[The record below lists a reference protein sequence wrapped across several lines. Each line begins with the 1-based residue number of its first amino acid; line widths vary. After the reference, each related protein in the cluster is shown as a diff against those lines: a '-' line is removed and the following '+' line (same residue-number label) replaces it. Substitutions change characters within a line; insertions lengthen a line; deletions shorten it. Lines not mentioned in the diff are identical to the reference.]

1 MKLGAK
7 SKYGVIGL
15 IIVLVGAEI
24 AFMSMNGGDA
34 PSDSGRATVEKG
46 TDKPR
51 KKSSSRRLA
60 KKRNLKG
67 ARGASE
73 KDIKLVTREKPS
85 MFLDDEEEKELTDL
99 ARKVL
104 ASLQAALDNED
115 FDQIR
120 QILEMAQH
128 ASKGSLGRYTEGMPV
143 ALRKKLIEAISWF
156 GAQGLPELIGFIADE
171 NEEVAQMARDQFEQA
186 LSDVSLGDR
195 DRAKIVS
202 LASTVLTDTDALEQ
216 IFMEISNMRNSVA
229 ANAIFTICQDGTPEA
244 KKLIIDT
251 MAFVTGEDNIKTVE
265 DLQKWVKENPD
276 GEYDD
281 DLFGP
286 MAPDPKE

>member
-15 IIVLVGAEI
+15 IIVLVVAGI

-34 PSDSGRATVEKG
+34 PSDSGRATVEKS
-46 TDKPR
+46 TDKTR

-67 ARGASE
+67 GRETSE
-73 KDIKLVTREKPS
+73 KDIKLVPREKPS

-171 NEEVAQMARDQFEQA
+171 NEEVAQMALDQFEQA
-186 LSDVSLGDR
+186 LSDISLGDR
-195 DRAKIVS
+195 ERAKIVS
-202 LASTVLTDTDALEQ
+202 LASTILTDTDALEQ

-229 ANAIFTICQDGTPEA
+229 ANTIFTICQDGTPEA
-244 KKLIIDT
+244 KRLIVET
-251 MAFVTGEDNIKTVE
+251 MGLVTGEDIKTVE
-265 DLQKWVKENPD
+265 DLAKWLAENPD

-281 DLFGP
+281 DLYGP
-286 MAPDPKE
+286 MDTN

>member
-1 MKLGAK
+1 MKLGVK
-7 SKYGVIGL
+7 SKYAVIGL
-15 IIVLVGAEI
+15 IIVFVGAGI
-24 AFMSMNGGDA
+24 AFMSMNGGNA
-34 PSDSGRATVEKG
+34 PSDSGRATLEKG
-46 TDKPR
+46 TDNTR
-51 KKSSSRRLA
+51 KKNTSRRLVR
-60 KKRNLKG
+60 KRNLKG

-73 KDIKLVTREKPS
+73 KDIKLVPREKPS

-171 NEEVAQMARDQFEQA
+171 NEDVAQMALDQFEQA

-195 DRAKIVS
+195 ERAKIVS

-216 IFMEISNMRNSVA
+216 IFMEIANMRNSVA
-229 ANAIFTICQDGTPEA
+229 ANTIFTICQDGTPEA
-244 KKLIIDT
+244 KRLIVDT
-251 MAFVTGEDNIKTVE
+251 MEFVTGEDNIKTVE
-265 DLQKWVKENPD
+265 DLEKWLAENPY
-276 GEYDD
+276 GPDD
-281 DLFGP
+281 EDLYGP
-286 MAPDPKE
+286 VDVD

>member
-15 IIVLVGAEI
+15 IIVLVGAGI

-46 TDKPR
+46 KDKPR
-51 KKSSSRRLA
+51 KKSNSRRFA

-171 NEEVAQMARDQFEQA
+171 NEDVAQMALDQFEQA

-195 DRAKIVS
+195 ERAKIVS

-229 ANAIFTICQDGTPEA
+229 ANTIFTILQDGTPEA
-244 KKLIIDT
+244 KRLIIET
-251 MAFVTGEDNIKTVE
+251 MEFVTGEDNIKTVE
-265 DLQKWVKENPD
+265 DLEKWLAENPD

-281 DLFGP
+281 DLYGP
-286 MAPDPKE
+286 MDTN

>member
-1 MKLGAK
+1 MKVDTKL
-7 SKYGVIGL
+7 KYGSIGL
-15 IIVLVGAEI
+15 IILLIGAGI
-24 AFMSMNGGDA
+24 AFMSMDGGADSSNSEQA
-34 PSDSGRATVEKG
+34 PLEHKVEKSR
-46 TDKPR
+46 P
-51 KKSSSRRLA
+51 KKASRNPT
-60 KKRNLKG
+60 KKGKIQRTQ
-67 ARGASE
+67 RASV
-73 KDIKLVTREKPS
+73 KDIRLETHEKPS
-85 MFLDDEEEKELTDL
+85 MLLDDEEEKELTEL

-104 ASLQAALDNED
+104 ASLQTALDNED
-115 FDQIR
+115 FNQIR
-120 QILEMAQH
+120 QILEMAQS

-143 ALRKKLIEAISWF
+143 ALRKKMIEAISWF

-171 NEEVAQMARDQFEQA
+171 NEEVAQMALDQFEQA

-216 IFMEISNMRNSVA
+216 IFMEISNMRNSEA
-229 ANAIFTICQDGTPEA
+229 ANTIFTICQDGTPEA

-286 MAPDPKE
+286 MDPDPKE

>member
-171 NEEVAQMARDQFEQA
+171 NEEVAQMALDQFEQA

-216 IFMEISNMRNSVA
+216 IFMEISNMRNSEA
-229 ANAIFTICQDGTPEA
+229 ANTIFTICQDGTPEA

>member
-171 NEEVAQMARDQFEQA
+171 NEEVAQMALDQFEQA

-195 DRAKIVS
+195 ERAKIVS

-229 ANAIFTICQDGTPEA
+229 ANTIFTILQDGTPEA
-244 KKLIIDT
+244 KRLIIET
-251 MAFVTGEDNIKTVE
+251 MEFVTGEDNIKTVE
-265 DLQKWVKENPD
+265 DLEKWLAENPD

-281 DLFGP
+281 DLYGP
-286 MAPDPKE
+286 MDTN